1 MNEEYDAEVG
11 PNHGKLKRAFIT
23 IVLIIG
29 FGIAESTLWLF
40 ALLQF
45 IFFLFKGEPN
55 RFISQ
60 TAFSVS
66 LWVGSIIKFVM
77 FSSNSAPFPFNPWPK
92 NDN

>member
-1 MNEEYDAEVG
+1 MDEEYDAEVA
-11 PNHGKLKRAFIT
+11 PNHGKLKRALMT
-23 IVLIIG
+23 VVLIVG

-40 ALLQF
+40 ALIQF
-45 IFFLFKGEPN
+45 IIFLFKGEPN

-66 LWVGSIIKFVM
+66 YWVASTIKFVM

-92 NDN
+92 NDD

>member
-77 FSSNSAPFPFNPWPK
+77 FSSNAAPFPFNPWPK